1 MFPQLDIT
9 AVTTQTIADRTSKVG
24 LGDLARPFD
33 PLAADFAAFVDS
45 LPRILKADD
54 LREIAATVARARRT
68 GSPVV
73 LMIGAH
79 VIKTG
84 LAPVLIDL
92 MERGHVQALAMNS
105 AAAIHDSESALF
117 GVTSEDVATNLR
129 DGSFGMWRETGEF
142 INGVLGAAWRGEAVG
157 ASGAGGEAAAT
168 GAGAVAA
175 EPIGYGEALGRAL
188 IAAEAPHLGVS
199 LLAAGVRLGVPV
211 TVHAAIG
218 TDIVHQQPTMDGA
231 ATGGMSFRDFKV
243 LAHVVRSLDAG
254 SAVLNIGSAVILPEI
269 FLKVL
274 TVVRNLGFEAAGFLS
289 ANFDMLQHYRPN
301 MNVVSRPTQGGGR
314 GYTVTGHHEIMV
326 PLLAAMIKLYDS
338 RLENQ

>member
-1 MFPQLDIT
+1 MFPQLDISK
-9 AVTTQTIADRTSKVG
+9 VTTQTIAERTSKVG
-24 LGDLARPFD
+24 LGDLAHPFD
-33 PLAADFAAFVDS
+33 PATGGFDAFIDS

-54 LREIAATVARARRT
+54 LREIAATIVRARRS

-73 LMIGAH
+73 VMIGAH
-79 VIKTG
+79 VVKTG

-92 MERGHVQALAMNS
+92 MERGYVQALAMNS

-117 GVTSEDVATNLR
+117 GVTSEDVAMNLR
-129 DGSFGMWRETGEF
+129 DGSFGMWRETGTF
-142 INGVLGAAWRGEAVG
+142 INGTLLRAFRGEASAAG
-157 ASGAGGEAAAT
+157 PPGGEAT
-168 GAGAVAA
+168 LA

-188 IAAEAPHLGVS
+188 IAGQAPHLDVS
-199 LLAAGVRLGVPV
+199 LLAAGVRLGIPV

-218 TDIVHQQPTMDGA
+218 TDIVHQQPSMDGA
-231 ATGGMSFRDFKV
+231 ATGEMSFRDFKV
-243 LAHVVRSLDAG
+243 LAHVVRALDPG

-301 MNVVSRPTQGGGR
+301 MNVVHRPTQGGGR
-314 GYTVTGHHEIMV
+314 GFTITGHHEIMV

-338 RLENQ
+338 QLENQ